1 MKNEPNKQVRTL
13 SSEFKERRTNQIFGK
28 NLKILRKKRGIS
40 QKEISQ
46 KIGIA
51 TSTYQRYEEG
61 YLPKGDHLLRICDFF
76 NCSADWLL
84 YGTGQMKRAK
94 ATEDQVPTLLVKEE
108 PEKYA
113 NTEDLLS
120 KSIAQAAQELDIAL
134 DAEDKLIAKLLVKKG
149 LLVLAKKALLSIQE
163 MAGREE
169 DNQQPWDD
177 GKEKLG

>member
-1 MKNEPNKQVRTL
+1 VKKQIPAHWITTL
-13 SSEFKERRTNQIFGK
+13 SCKYNV
-28 NLKILRKKRGIS
+28 
-40 QKEISQ
+40 
-46 KIGIA
+46 
-51 TSTYQRYEEG
+51 
-61 YLPKGDHLLRICDFF
+61 
-76 NCSADWLL
+76 SADWLL

-94 ATEDQVPTLLVKEE
+94 KATEDQVPALLVKEE

-120 KSIAQAAQELDIAL
+120 KSIVQAAQELNIAL

-149 LLVLAKKALLSIQE
+149 LRALAKKALLSIQE